1 MFRLDHSSSA
11 RPRARSAYGKE
22 DAPLQGTDVLRA
34 DAIIQEIKRAGIR
47 FVVALPDAT
56 TSHHLL
62 KRLLADRELRV
73 VQVCKEDEG
82 VSICS
87 GLFAAGQRA
96 LLLMQNTGLLDSLN
110 SVRGT
115 AVELKSPVCMMV
127 GLLAKEPGVRPTE
140 SGSYG
145 VRIVEPIL
153 DAMGV
158 EHALVEQPGDVQKIV
173 PAVEAAYAHLAP
185 TALLIGREPI

>member
-1 MFRLDHSSSA
+1 
-11 RPRARSAYGKE
+11 
-22 DAPLQGTDVLRA
+22 LQATEVLKA
-34 DAIIQEIKRAGIR
+34 DAIIREIKRAGIR
-47 FVVALPDAT
+47 FVVALPDRT

-62 KRLLADRELRV
+62 KSLLRDPEMRV

-110 SVRGT
+110 AVRGT
-115 AVELKSPVCMMV
+115 AVELQNPVCMMV
-127 GLLAKEPGVRPTE
+127 GLLGKEPGVPPTE
-140 SGSYG
+140 STRYG
-145 VRIVEPIL
+145 VRIVEPVL

-158 EHALVEQPGDVQKIV
+158 EHALVEQAEDVQKIV
-173 PAVEAAYAHLAP
+173 PAVEGAYARLAP
-185 TALLIGREPI
+185 TVLLIGREPL